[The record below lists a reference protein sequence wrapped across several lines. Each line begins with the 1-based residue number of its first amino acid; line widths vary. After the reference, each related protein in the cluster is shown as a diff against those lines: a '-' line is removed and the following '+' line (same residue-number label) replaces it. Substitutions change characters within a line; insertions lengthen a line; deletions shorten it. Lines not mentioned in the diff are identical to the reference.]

1 MLAPLVGLTV
11 LLTAADHWTTYLC
24 LRSPVPGW
32 EVTEANPIA
41 EWLFGSVGLVE
52 GLLLDS
58 AVSLT
63 AIAFLLAT
71 NLIPSQVKHAF
82 FGLVVLWTGWAVV
95 NNFQA
100 LSALGVSPWG
110 GA

>member
-1 MLAPLVGLTV
+1 MLALLVGLTV

-24 LRSPVPGW
+24 LRSPVSGW
-32 EVTEANPIA
+32 EITEANPIA

-52 GLLLDS
+52 GLLVDS
-58 AVSLT
+58 AVSVT

-71 NLIPSQVKHAF
+71 NLIPSQAKHIF
-82 FGLVVLWTGWAVV
+82 FALVVLWTGWAVV
-95 NNFQA
+95 NNLQA
-100 LSALGVSPWG
+100 LEAIGVSIWG